1 MTLLGNPIGTITVKS
16 KQVILPVTVPEFIP
30 PQPLEFID
38 PVTKTKKKF
47 DVKDIQQY
55 VDLLKQG
62 FELYTEIRGAT
73 GSKKIEIKTDF
84 SSRPKLPPPATAG
97 FNPKT
102 LIGVGVAAAIML
114 SLYLSLNKK

>member
-1 MTLLGNPIGTITVKS
+1 MTLLGNPIGTTTF
-16 KQVILPVTVPEFIP
+16 PVTVPQFIP

-47 DVKDIQQY
+47 DVKNIQQY
-55 VDLLKQG
+55 IDLLKQG
-62 FELYTEIRGAT
+62 FELYTQIQGARGNQ
-73 GSKKIEIKTDF
+73 KIEVKTDF
-84 SSRPKLPPPATAG
+84 SSKPPLPPPATAG
-97 FNPKT
+97 FNTKT

>member
-1 MTLLGNPIGTITVKS
+1 MTLLGNTDELITVKS
-16 KQVILPVTVPEFIP
+16 KQVVLPVTVPKFIP

-38 PVTKTKKKF
+38 PVTKKKKKF
-47 DVKDIQQY
+47 DVKNIQQY
-55 VDLLKQG
+55 IDLLKQG
-62 FELYTEIRGAT
+62 FELYTQIRGAT
-73 GSKKIEIKTDF
+73 GRQTVEIKTDF
-84 SSRPKLPPPATAG
+84 SPLPPPTAAG